1 MLDGVQGAGRT
12 GDLAAGG
19 REQQRSLGDRIND
32 VLSWASPDGI
42 ILHALQPVLADG
54 LRHLGV
60 KLPDWAPS
68 AEAASAKLQAAGSAI
83 GQYLAGV
90 AHNPA
95 KLGDDIKGWIGANWN
110 SLKADHAKAAAPG
123 PDAEAKWWGQVAG
136 RATFEIAAVVVPATK
151 FATVAKAGEAL
162 ELALRVGKLGEL
174 WGAAVKAGKVAEVV
188 AEARS
193 AGRLTELVAEARK
206 TTGGIEALASRG
218 KLSFDEVGAFQKGG
232 TISAAEAHVASPN
245 VIALTA
251 PIAAI
256 SAADDD

>member
-19 REQQRSLGDRIND
+19 LEQQRSLGDRIND
-32 VLSWASPDGI
+32 ALSWALPDGI

-60 KLPDWAPS
+60 KLPDWATS
-68 AEAASAKLQAAGSAI
+68 AEAAGTKLQAAGSAI

-95 KLGDDIKGWIGANWN
+95 KVGDDIKGWIGANWN

-136 RATFEIAAVVVPATK
+136 RATFEIAAVVVPATNSPPSPRR
-151 FATVAKAGEAL
+151 AKRSNSHRAPASSANCGEP
-162 ELALRVGKLGEL
+162 RSRP
-174 WGAAVKAGKVAEVV
+174 
-188 AEARS
+188 ARS
-193 AGRLTELVAEARK
+193 PKSWLKRARPVA
-206 TTGGIEALASRG
+206 
-218 KLSFDEVGAFQKGG
+218 
-232 TISAAEAHVASPN
+232 
-245 VIALTA
+245 
-251 PIAAI
+251 
-256 SAADDD
+256 

>member
-1 MLDGVQGAGRT
+1 MVGASRGSRDLRDCRGR
-12 GDLAAGG
+12 
-19 REQQRSLGDRIND
+19 R
-32 VLSWASPDGI
+32 AS
-42 ILHALQPVLADG
+42 HQ
-54 LRHLGV
+54 
-60 KLPDWAPS
+60 
-68 AEAASAKLQAAGSAI
+68 
-83 GQYLAGV
+83 
-90 AHNPA
+90 
-95 KLGDDIKGWIGANWN
+95 
-110 SLKADHAKAAAPG
+110 
-123 PDAEAKWWGQVAG
+123 
-136 RATFEIAAVVVPATK
+136 

-162 ELALRVGKLGEL
+162 ELAPRAGKLGEL